1 VIIIVIMVIHAA
13 FFILQFVY
21 LQTSE
26 GLQQM
31 EEELQSAMLQ
41 VQSLTEQ
48 KHHLETRK
56 QQVIVIG

>member
-1 VIIIVIMVIHAA
+1 
-13 FFILQFVY
+13 
-21 LQTSE
+21 
-26 GLQQM
+26 M

-56 QQVIVIG
+56 QQVIMIG